1 MADCTRIIQDDFP
14 LRHVVN
20 LSGQLIDDGDQ

>member
-14 LRHVVN
+14 LRYVVN